1 MRLRGKGGVSRI
13 PRVQE
18 GEKGALGCS
27 APRNERQKPVPP
39 SRRAGSAGPRAP
51 APGLPP
57 APDPSLCRG
66 RDEPQREA
74 GMAVKAGGEE
84 GHWQERGP
92 FHPVL
97 FPEGSGSPG
106 TRSPHPTPH
115 SPPPRIAAPAP
126 RQGEECAAPTAKKR
140 VLPGSPPGPM
150 SPRPRGC
157 RQAQGPG
164 RHGAR
169 GQGCAAGRRGHLA
182 PRHPQA
188 TGQPCWGLCGESLR

>member
-115 SPPPRIAAPAP
+115 SPPPPHCRPCAEAGGRVRGPHRQEACLAGIPARPDESAPPGVQTGPGPRAAWRAGTRLRCRAP
-126 RQGEECAAPTAKKR
+126 RAPGTSAPTGDRTA
-140 VLPGSPPGPM
+140 L
-150 SPRPRGC
+150 
-157 RQAQGPG
+157 
-164 RHGAR
+164 
-169 GQGCAAGRRGHLA
+169 
-182 PRHPQA
+182 
-188 TGQPCWGLCGESLR
+188 LRALR